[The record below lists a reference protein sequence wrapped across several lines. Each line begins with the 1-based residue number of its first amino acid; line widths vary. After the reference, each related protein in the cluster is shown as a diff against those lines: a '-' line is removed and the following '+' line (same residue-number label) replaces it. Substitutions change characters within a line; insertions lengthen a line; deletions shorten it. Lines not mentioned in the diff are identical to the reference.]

1 MEKKRTWRAPRLLEK
16 RFLFVGSLPLRA
28 VSPQDRLTHPADVCV
43 WGGGGGGYKST
54 HSIENIPLLENTK

>member
-28 VSPQDRLTHPADVCV
+28 VSPLARLTRPADVCV
-43 WGGGGGGYKST
+43 CVGGGGYKRT
-54 HSIENIPLLENTK
+54 HSLENIL